1 MTIRKSLITVIL
13 TLVLCLAVG
22 SAMAAPV
29 ANDAELLAA
38 VAAANSAT
46 SGPVTIK
53 LADNST
59 FTADVTI
66 YQNAGVNVI
75 IEGGNNSVYTGTI
88 SIHGRNNMANTESIT
103 IKGITFVAAPGTTAG
118 YSFITYAENAPGTAS
133 HNTTYPHNVTVENC
147 SFTGDYQHDIV
158 AVNLKGASNVVIQ
171 NCNAVG
177 VHSLMQGQGNV
188 PKNGATYGVQ
198 IIGCTVDALEGG
210 VNLGSSGPVLIENCD
225 IAAGDYAVR
234 SNISEQAAGLRT
246 LTIQE
251 STLNSK
257 TPVILRNVTNPADIT
272 LNVEDNTMI
281 HNNPDNS
288 WLSVTKSGN
297 VTTEDM
303 LNTDDLKNVAAENN
317 VLSYNEYVASIAGPV
332 YSAPHTGDNSH
343 VLLWAGLML
352 VSVLGMVTFAKK
364 RAAER

>member
-46 SGPVTIK
+46 AGPVTIK
-53 LADNST
+53 LADNTT
-59 FTADVTI
+59 FTADITI
-66 YQNAGVNVI
+66 KQINGIDVI

-88 SIHGRNNMANTESIT
+88 SIDGRNEYTTERIT
-103 IKGITFVAAPGTTAG
+103 IKGIAFVAAPGTTSG
-118 YSFITYAENAPGTAS
+118 YDFINFTKGAS
-133 HNTTYPHNVTVENC
+133 NGRTTYPHNVTVENC

-158 AVNLKGASNVVIQ
+158 AVRLNSASNVVIRD
-171 NCNAVG
+171 CNAVG
-177 VHSLMQGQGNV
+177 VHSLMQGTGNL
-188 PKNGATYGVQ
+188 PKNGATYAVQ
-198 IIGCTVDALEGG
+198 IIGCTVNTLEGG
-210 VNLGSSGPVLIENCD
+210 VNLGSSAPVLIEDCD
-225 IAAGDYAVR
+225 ITAEDYAVR
-234 SNISEQAAGLRT
+234 SNISEQTAAERT
-246 LTIQE
+246 LTIQD
-251 STLNSK
+251 STLNAA
-257 TPVILRNVTNPADIT
+257 TPVVLRNVTDPADIT

-288 WLSVTKSGN
+288 WLAVKNSAN

-303 LNTDDLKNVAAENN
+303 LNTNDLKNVAAENN

-343 VLLWAGLML
+343 VLLWAGLMF

-364 RAAER
+364 RVAER